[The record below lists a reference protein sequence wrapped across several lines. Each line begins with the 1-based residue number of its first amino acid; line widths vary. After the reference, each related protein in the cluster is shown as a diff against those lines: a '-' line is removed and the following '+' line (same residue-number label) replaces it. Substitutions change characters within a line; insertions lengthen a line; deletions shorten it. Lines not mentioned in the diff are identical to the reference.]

1 MIPDFWNGKPYYSL
15 DSYLKK
21 TYGTKMYKIAL
32 NGGMTCPNR
41 DGTLDTRGCIFCS
54 AGGSGEFTPD
64 RIGSIASQL
73 TAGKALLQNK
83 NAGDKCIAYF
93 QSYTNTY
100 APISTLCHLYTE
112 ALMESSVQGISIA
125 TRPDCV
131 KESVVNLLTSLKK
144 QFPDKFVWIELGLQ
158 TIHEHTASYIRRGYE
173 IPMFEDCVNRLRA
186 KSVPVIVHTIL
197 GLPGETTEMI
207 LQTIN
212 YVNLIRADG
221 IKLQLLHV
229 LKGTDLELDYVNHKF
244 SVLSLEEYLN
254 LLIKCIECLSPE
266 IVIHRI
272 TGDGPRNL
280 LIAPV
285 WSLNKKNVL
294 NSLHK
299 TMKERNA
306 WQGKIYVE

>member
-1 MIPDFWNGKPYYSL
+1 MIPEFWNGKPYYSL

-83 NAGDKCIAYF
+83 NTGDKCIAYF

-100 APISTLCHLYTE
+100 APISTLRQLYTE

-131 KESVVNLLTSLKK
+131 NESVVNLLTSLKK
-144 QFPDKFVWIELGLQ
+144 QFPDKFIWVELGLQ
-158 TIHEHTASYIRRGYE
+158 TIHEHTATYIRRGYE
-173 IPMFEDCVNRLRA
+173 IPVFEDCVNRLRA

-212 YVNLIRADG
+212 YVNIISADG

-229 LKGTDLELDYVNHKF
+229 LRGTDLELDYVNHSF

-280 LIAPV
+280 LIAPA
-285 WSLNKKNVL
+285 WSLNKRNVI

-306 WQGKIYVE
+306 WQGKNYVK